1 MNPQEYTL
9 SGKDKKFLV
18 ALMCA
23 HLSLVMLTVSVFG
36 LYYHKANLDCR
47 KISKQIDLAKWA
59 TEEVDKVKSEHKLD
73 SIKQSYKNQG
83 ISAEEY

>member
-23 HLSLVMLTVSVFG
+23 HFGLVMLTVSLFG
-36 LYYHKANLDCR
+36 LYYHKENLDCR
-47 KISKQIDLAKWA
+47 KIAKKIELADWA
-59 TEEVDKVKSEHKLD
+59 TEEVDKVKSEHKIE

>member
-9 SGKDKKFLV
+9 SRKDKKFLT

-23 HLSLVMLTVSVFG
+23 HFGLVMLTVSFFG
-36 LYYHKANLDCR
+36 LYYHKENLDCR
-47 KISKQIDLAKWA
+47 KIAKQIELADWA

-83 ISAEEY
+83 ILAEEN